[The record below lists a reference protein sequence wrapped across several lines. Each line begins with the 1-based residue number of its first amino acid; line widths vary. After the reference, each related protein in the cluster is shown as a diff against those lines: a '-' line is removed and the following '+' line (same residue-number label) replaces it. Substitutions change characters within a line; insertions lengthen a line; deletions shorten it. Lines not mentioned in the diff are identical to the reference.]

1 MNWPCIAQRSI
12 RGLALAASILIS
24 LTGCGGGGGGGT
36 SGADD
41 PDAPPAPP
49 PVLTAP
55 AITQQPQA
63 LRRFVGAPAL
73 LAVAATGS
81 PPLAYQWFHDGQPI
95 AAATEATYDLGAA
108 QPADAGT
115 YQVVVRNAVGEATS
129 QAAQVTVGSTA
140 PQVAASDGHGLA
152 LMADGSVFAWGNNQD
167 GQLGDGST
175 AGSSQP
181 VAVLSAPGTPLRDIV
196 AVAAAD
202 GRSLA
207 LHRDGTVLAWGNDQ
221 LFPAAVAAGPD
232 GAPLTGVVSIAAGPA
247 HAVALRDD
255 GTLVAWGSFFLI
267 GNPLSNGRYPAPVV
281 DSAGEPVTGV
291 VAVSAGIFHSL
302 AVRADGSVLAWGSN
316 QNGELGDGTT
326 DHRIVAAPVMDGTGA
341 ALAGIRAV
349 SAGESASYALRSD
362 GGVVAWGSGILGKLG
377 GGSNSRSPFPARVVN
392 AAGQP
397 LTSIHAIRAGSD
409 HALALGADGCAL
421 SWGSNVWYQ
430 LGQPPSPEAT
440 YRSHAEAVQT
450 EAGAPLCGTLALA
463 SGSRYTNF
471 AISDTGQL
479 LAWGRN
485 EGGRLG
491 DGTTEHRPLPVPVL
505 LPGSIF

>member
-1 MNWPCIAQRSI
+1 MNWPCIAQRST

-24 LTGCGGGGGGGT
+24 LTGCGGGG
-36 SGADD
+36 SSSAADA
-41 PDAPPAPP
+41 PDTPPAPP

-140 PQVAASDGHGLA
+140 PQVAASDFHALA
-152 LMADGSVFAWGNNQD
+152 LMADGSVFAWGSNEH
-167 GQLGDGST
+167 GQLGNGST
-175 AGSSQP
+175 NGSPRP

-202 GRSLA
+202 SRSLA

-232 GAPLTGVVSIAAGPA
+232 GAPLTSVVAIAAGPA

-255 GTLVAWGSFFLI
+255 GTLVAWGSFSLI
-267 GNPLSNGRYPAPVV
+267 GNPLSDGRYPAPVV
-281 DSAGEPVTGV
+281 DSAGEPVAGV
-291 VAVSAGIFHSL
+291 VAVSAGVFHSL

-316 QNGELGDGTT
+316 LYGELGDGTT

-349 SAGESASYALRSD
+349 SVGEFASYALRSD
-362 GGVVAWGSGILGKLG
+362 GGVVAWGDGVLGKLG

-397 LTSIHAIRAGSD
+397 LAGIHAIHAGRD
-409 HALALGADGCAL
+409 HVLALRADGCAL
-421 SWGSNVWYQ
+421 SWGSNVSYQ
-430 LGQPPSPEAT
+430 LGLPASPDPT
-440 YRSHAEAVQT
+440 HRPHADAVQT
-450 EAGAPLCGTLALA
+450 EAGAPLCGALALA
-463 SGSRYTNF
+463 SGRSTNF
-471 AISDTGQL
+471 AIDDTGRL

-485 EGGRLG
+485 ELGRLG

>member
-1 MNWPCIAQRSI
+1 MNWPCLTQRST
-12 RGLALAASILIS
+12 RGLALAASILFS
-24 LTGCGGGGGGGT
+24 LTGCGGGGG
-36 SGADD
+36 SSAADD
-41 PDAPPAPP
+41 PDTPPAPP

-63 LRRFVGAPAL
+63 LRRFAGAPAL
-73 LAVAATGS
+73 LAAAATGS
-81 PPLAYQWFHDGQPI
+81 PPLAYQWFRDGQPI
-95 AAATEATYDLGAA
+95 AAATEATYDLGGA

-115 YQVVVRNAVGEATS
+115 YHVVVRNAAGEAAS
-129 QAAQVTVGSTA
+129 QAAQVTVSSTA
-140 PQVAASDGHGLA
+140 PQVAASDFHALA
-152 LMADGSVFAWGNNQD
+152 LMADGSVFAWGSNEH

-175 AGSSQP
+175 NGSPRP

-202 GRSLA
+202 DRSLA

-221 LFPAAVAAGPD
+221 LLPAAVAAD
-232 GAPLTGVVSIAAGPA
+232 ASGAPLTGVVAIAAGPG
-247 HAVALRDD
+247 HAVALRED
-255 GTLVAWGSFFLI
+255 GTLVAWGIHDFI
-267 GNPLSNGRYPAPVV
+267 GNPLSFGIYPAPVV
-281 DSAGEPVTGV
+281 DGAGEPVSGV
-291 VAVSAGIFHSL
+291 VAISAGVSHSL
-302 AVRADGSVLAWGSN
+302 AVRADGSVLAWGFN
-316 QNGELGDGTT
+316 LYGELGDGTR
-326 DHRIVAAPVMDGTGA
+326 DRRIVAAPVMDGTGA
-341 ALAGIRAV
+341 ALTGIRAV
-349 SAGESASYALRSD
+349 SAGEYASYAVRTD
-362 GGVVAWGSGILGKLG
+362 GAVVAWGDGVLGQMG
-377 GGSNSRSPFPARVVN
+377 DGTVARSPFPVRVVN
-392 AAGQP
+392 AAGSP
-397 LTSIHAIRAGSD
+397 LAGMHAVRAGWD

-440 YRSHAEAVQT
+440 YRSHADAVQA

-485 EGGRLG
+485 ELGRLG

-505 LPGSIF
+505 LPGAMF